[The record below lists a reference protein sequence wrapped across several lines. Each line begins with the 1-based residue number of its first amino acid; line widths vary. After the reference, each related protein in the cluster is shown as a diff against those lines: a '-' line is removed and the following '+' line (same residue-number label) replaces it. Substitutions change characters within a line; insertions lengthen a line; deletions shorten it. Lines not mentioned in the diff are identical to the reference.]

1 MRDGRALQSGTSHY
15 LGTKFASAFDI
26 RFTSESGREELCH
39 TTSWGMSTR
48 MIGGIVMTHGDT
60 TGLVFP
66 PRLAPHQVVIVP
78 ITRGGNVAVEEAAD
92 ELARRLR
99 SVGVR
104 THVEPA
110 PSSPRG
116 SNTTSGSCAASR
128 SGSSSGRE
136 IWRPAR

>member
-26 RFTSESGREELCH
+26 RFASESGREELCH

-104 THVEPA
+104 THVD
-110 PSSPRG
+110 
-116 SNTTSGSCAASR
+116 
-128 SGSSSGRE
+128 
-136 IWRPAR
+136 ARTQLTPGFKYNE